1 MTNMFWKCDEFEQDI
16 SGWDTAEVTTME
28 HMFFGFKF
36 KSAFDLTEWVR
47 IIIPLCLPPPSPPRD
62 FFFFFQSIFNQK
74 FFILFALQIHS
85 NRTHQK

>member
-1 MTNMFWKCDEFEQDI
+1 MTNMFERCREFEQDI

-47 IIIPLCLPPPSPPRD
+47 IIIPLRFSPRPPPPSVTVFFSI
-62 FFFFFQSIFNQK
+62 FFFN
-74 FFILFALQIHS
+74 
-85 NRTHQK
+85 